1 MKLSLVV
8 PCYNEADNVAL
19 FQQAVISAFDGCG
32 YDYEIVFIDD
42 GSRDATLH
50 NLKKLYAAQEC
61 PVKVVLLPE
70 FRQGGRN
77 LRGLAARGRRV
88 YLPD

>member
-1 MKLSLVV
+1 MKLSRVV

-61 PVKVVLLPE
+61 PVKVVSFSRHFGTAAGLYAGLLH
-70 FRQGGRN
+70 
-77 LRGLAARGRRV
+77 AA
-88 YLPD
+88 

>member
-50 NLKKLYAAQEC
+50 NLKNFTPPSNA
-61 PVKVVLLPE
+61 P
-70 FRQGGRN
+70 
-77 LRGLAARGRRV
+77 
-88 YLPD
+88 

>member
-50 NLKKLYAAQEC
+50 NLKKIYAAQEC
-61 PVKVVLLPE
+61 PVKETISASLTPTSSSV
-70 FRQGGRN
+70 RKSSGIW
-77 LRGLAARGRRV
+77 
-88 YLPD
+88 

>member
-50 NLKKLYAAQEC
+50 NLKKLYAAPTGKSWASGRPSSTALPTRAFPSPC
-61 PVKVVLLPE
+61 PP
-70 FRQGGRN
+70 
-77 LRGLAARGRRV
+77 
-88 YLPD
+88 PSP

>member
-42 GSRDATLH
+42 
-50 NLKKLYAAQEC
+50 AAGTPRC
-61 PVKVVLLPE
+61 TI
-70 FRQGGRN
+70 
-77 LRGLAARGRRV
+77 
-88 YLPD
+88 